1 METMGISG
9 WRNDISDSMDRK
21 SINKEEIEELIIERN
36 KARSDKDWSKAD
48 ELRER
53 AKELGVKLLDNDE
66 GTTWE

>member
-1 METMGISG
+1 MGISG

-21 SINKEEIEELIIERN
+21 SINKEEIEELIIRRN

-53 AKELGVKLLDNDE
+53 AKELGVRLLDTDE